1 MSHAAN
7 DDATSRIRV
16 VLADG
21 DRLTRLAVKETLR
34 RHGAFVIAAEAA
46 DGDDA
51 VRLACHYRPDLLV
64 TEAVLPRLDG
74 LEVVER
80 VAQRAPEVRSVLM
93 IRDDD
98 DEELGLVALRRGAS
112 GVVCKA
118 DPPQRIAEDL
128 LAVHA
133 GGAAIPPRL
142 TTAVL
147 GELRR
152 LPEPGSGLRRTVAQH
167 TLCGQAVDQPER
179 LWVVHRR
186 EVEVD
191 AQLLRGPAEPIDVLR
206 LHRDVRRYQRRA
218 GVPRRHEHLFDLRT
232 LPQLPRDCMLA
243 RAASDQ

>member
-51 VRLACHYRPDLLV
+51 VRLACHSRPDLLV

-152 LPEPGSGLRRTVAQH
+152 LPEPGSGLRPVRSPLTDREWEVLDLMLAGDSPAEVAEQLVLTRDTVASH
-167 TLCGQAVDQPER
+167 VKNIMRKLD
-179 LWVVHRR
+179 VHSRDELLEAGRR
-186 EVEVD
+186 M
-191 AQLLRGPAEPIDVLR
+191 LEPV
-206 LHRDVRRYQRRA
+206 
-218 GVPRRHEHLFDLRT
+218 
-232 LPQLPRDCMLA
+232 
-243 RAASDQ
+243 AA

>member
-152 LPEPGSGLRRTVAQH
+152 LPEPGSGLRPVRSPLTDREWEVLDLMLAGNSPAEVAEQLVLTRDTVASH
-167 TLCGQAVDQPER
+167 VKNIMRKLD
-179 LWVVHRR
+179 VHSRDELLEAGRR
-186 EVEVD
+186 M
-191 AQLLRGPAEPIDVLR
+191 LEPV
-206 LHRDVRRYQRRA
+206 
-218 GVPRRHEHLFDLRT
+218 
-232 LPQLPRDCMLA
+232 
-243 RAASDQ
+243 AA

>member
-1 MSHAAN
+1 MAHAVN
-7 DDATSRIRV
+7 DDATTRIRV

-64 TEAVLPRLDG
+64 TEAVLTRLNG

-80 VAQRAPEVRSVLM
+80 VARQAPEVRSVLM
-93 IRDDD
+93 VRDE
-98 DEELGLVALRRGAS
+98 DEELGLAALRRGAS

-118 DPPQRIAEDL
+118 DPPSKIVEEL

-152 LPEPGSGLRRTVAQH
+152 LPEPGSGLRPVRSVLTDREWEVLDLMLAGESTADIAERLVLTRDTVASH
-167 TLCGQAVDQPER
+167 VKNIMRKLG
-179 LWVVHRR
+179 VHSRDALLEAGRR
-186 EVEVD
+186 MLE
-191 AQLLRGPAEPIDVLR
+191 PA
-206 LHRDVRRYQRRA
+206 
-218 GVPRRHEHLFDLRT
+218 
-232 LPQLPRDCMLA
+232 
-243 RAASDQ
+243 AA

>member
-1 MSHAAN
+1 M
-7 DDATSRIRV
+7 

-64 TEAVLPRLDG
+64 TEAVLTRLNG
-74 LEVVER
+74 LEVIER
-80 VAQRAPEVRSVLM
+80 VARQAPEVRSVLM
-93 IRDDD
+93 VRDD
-98 DEELGLVALRRGAS
+98 DEELGLAALRRGAS

-118 DPPQRIAEDL
+118 DAPSKIVDEL

-152 LPEPGSGLRRTVAQH
+152 LPEPGSGLRPVRSVLTDREWEVLDLMLAGESTAEIAERLVLTRDTVASH
-167 TLCGQAVDQPER
+167 VKNIMRKLG
-179 LWVVHRR
+179 VHSRDALLEAGRR
-186 EVEVD
+186 MLE
-191 AQLLRGPAEPIDVLR
+191 PA
-206 LHRDVRRYQRRA
+206 
-218 GVPRRHEHLFDLRT
+218 
-232 LPQLPRDCMLA
+232 
-243 RAASDQ
+243 AA

>member
-152 LPEPGSGLRRTVAQH
+152 LPEPGSGLRPVRSPLTDREWEVLDLMLAGDSPAEVAEQLVLTRDTVASH
-167 TLCGQAVDQPER
+167 VKNIMRKLD
-179 LWVVHRR
+179 VHSRDELLEAGRR
-186 EVEVD
+186 M
-191 AQLLRGPAEPIDVLR
+191 LEPV
-206 LHRDVRRYQRRA
+206 
-218 GVPRRHEHLFDLRT
+218 
-232 LPQLPRDCMLA
+232 
-243 RAASDQ
+243 AA